1 MKGITMAK
9 FKIKYVKFVY
19 TPKHRPGTDWATAPK
34 PVIGFGNRHTDEWN
48 QYMFNSNNISIIFSE
63 YLKDDPRKY
72 DKKAKFTE
80 SEASILLLKYIEDR
94 LARARKE
101 KRRLDKMTTGM
112 AGLPGKNIC
121 GIEYAK
127 TVNKRELT
135 YNTEAAK
142 IWRKKVREIKKSPEY
157 LWEQLS
163 K

>member
-9 FKIKYVKFVY
+9 FKIKYVKFVF

-48 QYMFNSNNISIIFSE
+48 QYLFNSNNISIIFSD

-80 SEASILLLKYIEDR
+80 SEASILLLKYIEDK
-94 LARARKE
+94 LKDCRKS
-101 KRRLDKMTTGM
+101 KKRLDSMDPIHDSSMT
-112 AGLPGKNIC
+112 
-121 GIEYAK
+121 EYSRK
-127 TVNKRELT
+127 VNQRELD
-135 YNTEAAK
+135 YNTEAVK
-142 IWRKKVREIKKSPEY
+142 IWRKKVREIKKSKEY
-157 LWEQLS
+157 MWEQLS